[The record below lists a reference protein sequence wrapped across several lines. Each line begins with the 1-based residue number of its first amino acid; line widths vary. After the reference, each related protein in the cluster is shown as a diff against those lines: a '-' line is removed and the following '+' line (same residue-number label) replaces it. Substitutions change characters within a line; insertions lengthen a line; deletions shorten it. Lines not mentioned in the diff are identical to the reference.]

1 MCFFQSDLQE
11 KLVKRSVETGHMYS
25 TSSSSISGS
34 SGGGVAATTGA
45 INIPLSQPHHT
56 DTYTN
61 PAGDSDE
68 EGNSNFGVNG
78 DYTAHYRPRLDNL
91 HGRNSISRV
100 TTTEET
106 VSSSQS
112 SSSPHK
118 GLSSCSVPPPP
129 PMTSSLSQENE
140 SDENSTMIDSL
151 AREIHTDDTSL
162 VRPYDH
168 SDERAEP
175 FIPITRESSKF
186 ENDDLKGEEQQSPQ
200 KGENAHKEE
209 VQNDSTTN
217 DAEVST
223 EADPDKAP
231 SEVLDIAK
239 FPTAKLLEMLTA
251 LLDKIVK
258 SNDRLADANP
268 SLNQERENITISNSS
283 QTNHGYLKS
292 VLSFR
297 GKHIPQ
303 ITLEH
308 YFQRIQKYCPTT
320 NDVFLSLLV
329 YFDRISKRCN
339 SSNNNN
345 SGGINQSTTQQQQAQ
360 AFVMDSHNIHRLL
373 IAGVTVSTKF
383 FSDFF
388 YSNSRYARVG
398 GISLQELNH
407 LELQFL
413 VLCDFEL
420 LISVNELQRYAD
432 LLYKFWNNSPVVEKE
447 TDAPSPTAT

>member
-1 MCFFQSDLQE
+1 
-11 KLVKRSVETGHMYS
+11 MYS
-25 TSSSSISGS
+25 ASSSSISGA

-45 INIPLSQPHHT
+45 INIPLSQSHHT
-56 DTYTN
+56 DTYTDS
-61 PAGDSDE
+61 AGDSDE
-68 EGNSNFGVNG
+68 EVNSNFGVNG
-78 DYTAHYRPRLDNL
+78 DYTGHYRPRLDNS
-91 HGRNSISRV
+91 HGRSSGNRV
-100 TTTEET
+100 TTTEEM

-118 GLSSCSVPPPP
+118 GLSSYSVPPPP
-129 PMTSSLSQENE
+129 PMTSSLSHGNE

-151 AREIHTDDTSL
+151 AREIHTDDHSL

-168 SDERAEP
+168 SDERADP
-175 FIPITRESSKF
+175 VIPITRESKS
-186 ENDDLKGEEQQSPQ
+186 ENDDLKGGEQQPPHEGDNS
-200 KGENAHKEE
+200 HKD
-209 VQNDSTTN
+209 QAQHDSTTK
-217 DAEVST
+217 DAEVTT
-223 EADPDKAP
+223 EEP
-231 SEVLDIAK
+231 SEVLDIAT

-283 QTNHGYLKS
+283 HTNHGYLKS

-345 SGGINQSTTQQQQAQ
+345 SDGSNHNTTQQQQAQ

-432 LLYKFWNNSPVVEKE
+432 LLYKFWDSSTVTEKE
-447 TDAPSPTAT
+447 TDVPSPTAT

>member
-1 MCFFQSDLQE
+1 M
-11 KLVKRSVETGHMYS
+11 
-25 TSSSSISGS
+25 
-34 SGGGVAATTGA
+34 AATTSA
-45 INIPLSQPHHT
+45 INIPLSGRGQHSDVNT
-56 DTYTN
+56 
-61 PAGDSDE
+61 GDSDNE
-68 EGNSNFGVNG
+68 SSGNNNQNRVSFGDLHRRISNNKV
-78 DYTAHYRPRLDNL
+78 
-91 HGRNSISRV
+91 V
-100 TTTEET
+100 TTEED
-106 VSSSQS
+106 VCSSQS
-112 SSSPHK
+112 SSSPRRSTSIYSAPP
-118 GLSSCSVPPPP
+118 LPTMMSSIRHYS
-129 PMTSSLSQENE
+129 EDDDNE
-140 SDENSTMIDSL
+140 HMIDSS
-151 AREIHTDDTSL
+151 ARQIDTDDNSL

-168 SDERAEP
+168 SHARTEP
-175 FIPITRESSKF
+175 VLPITKHDSKEFADNESKDHI
-186 ENDDLKGEEQQSPQ
+186 ENEGQQNVDDRSSIESDKKSDND
-200 KGENAHKEE
+200 EN
-209 VQNDSTTN
+209 
-217 DAEVST
+217 
-223 EADPDKAP
+223 P
-231 SEVLDIAK
+231 SEKLNIAK

-258 SNDRLADANP
+258 SNDRLADSNS
-268 SLNQERENITISNSS
+268 SLNQGKELMNANNVYLNS
-283 QTNHGYLKS
+283 
-292 VLSFR
+292 VMSFR

-303 ITLEH
+303 ISLEH

-339 SSNNNN
+339 SSNNENAN
-345 SGGINQSTTQQQQAQ
+345 DNDLHYIPEKQQEQQHQQQ

-432 LLYKFWNNSPVVEKE
+432 LLYKFWNNSTVLEASPNVSE
-447 TDAPSPTAT
+447 T